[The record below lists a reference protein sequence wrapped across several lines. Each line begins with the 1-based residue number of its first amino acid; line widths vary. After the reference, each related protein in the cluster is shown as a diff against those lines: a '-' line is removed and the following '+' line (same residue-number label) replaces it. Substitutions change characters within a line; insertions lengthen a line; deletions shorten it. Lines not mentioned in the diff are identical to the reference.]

1 LVRISNCAEIF
12 EKVDL
17 DSRSSVRGIDHF
29 FSVDKFDMV
38 PKSVKDIELILII
51 PPDTIPGRY
60 YFDIVGNVLNP
71 ANNIAAE
78 TTGRIPLTLVT

>member
-1 LVRISNCAEIF
+1 
-12 EKVDL
+12 
-17 DSRSSVRGIDHF
+17 
-29 FSVDKFDMV
+29 MV